1 MGTRGFSAGAAS
13 LAAKQ
18 ARSEGKPQEG
28 GLVQESTADD
38 ITDQIPHIVRP
49 MGVVEGTS
57 YGALILAGLAFAG
70 KCITSYQNL
79 RTKESS
85 VTFDCL

>member
-1 MGTRGFSAGAAS
+1 MSTRGFSAGAAS

-18 ARSEGKPQEG
+18 ASSERKPQEG
-28 GLVQESTADD
+28 GLVQENSAGD

-70 KCITSYQNL
+70 
-79 RTKESS
+79 E
-85 VTFDCL
+85 